1 MADAMLVGGVNL
13 DSAEDVFRTVARVA
27 GDSVRRIPD
36 GACGRRRDLISAQL
50 PLLFVNPAFEQTVI
64 ERPAYGSGTVSAS
77 VFRPK
82 AGLDLA
88 GLRLALP
95 YARDAVVTYS
105 IFADL
110 QEKGEIPPDAIYQVT
125 LPTAI
130 ASTSLLDPAAH
141 RDLLPRIEASLG
153 EQVRAIVTTVPP
165 ERLAIQWD
173 VEIEFLAMEMERMG
187 GQHGTFGKVDILTAL
202 ARLSALVPKEVELG
216 YHLCYG
222 NVGGRHFLEPDDAG
236 LLVEVANHVA
246 ATAERS
252 LNWVHLPV
260 PADRADDAYFAPLG
274 DLRLAL
280 ETKLYLG
287 LVHAEDG
294 AEGAAKR
301 IAAASAY
308 VRGFGVATE
317 CGLQHVPAE
326 TVTSILQIQ
335 RDLVVPIA

>member
-13 DSAEDVFRTVARVA
+13 DGPEEVFRTVARVA

-36 GACGRRRDLISAQL
+36 GAGGRRRDLISAQL
-50 PLLFVNPAFEQTVI
+50 PLLFTNPAFEQAVV

-82 AGLDLA
+82 PDVDVAA
-88 GLRLALP
+88 VRLALP

-105 IFADL
+105 IFTDL
-110 QEKGEIPPDAIYQVT
+110 QEKGEIPPDAVYQVT

-130 ASTSLLDPAAH
+130 ASTALLDPAAH
-141 RDLLPRIEASLG
+141 RDLLPRIEAGLG

-173 VEIEFLAMEMERMG
+173 VELEFLAMEMERMG
-187 GQHGTFGKVDILTAL
+187 GQHGTFGRTDILSAL
-202 ARLSALVPKEVELG
+202 TRLSELVPKEVELG

-222 NVGGRHFLEPDDAG
+222 NLDGRRFLEPIDAG

-246 ATAERS
+246 ATAERV

-260 PADRADDAYFAPLG
+260 PAGRADDAYYAPLA
-274 DLRLAL
+274 DLRLPL
-280 ETKLYLG
+280 ETRLYLG

-294 AEGAAKR
+294 FEGAAKR
-301 IAAASAY
+301 VEAAAAY
-308 VRGFGVATE
+308 VRGFGVAAE
-317 CGLQHVPAE
+317 CGLQHVPADVIP
-326 TVTSILQIQ
+326 TILQIQ
-335 RDLVVPIA
+335 RDLVVPG

>member
-13 DSAEDVFRTVARVA
+13 DSAEEVFRTVARVA

-36 GACGRRRDLISAQL
+36 GAGGRRRDLISAQL
-50 PLLFVNPAFEQTVI
+50 PLLFVNPAFEQAVV

-82 AGLDLA
+82 AGIDV
-88 GLRLALP
+88 GSVRLALP

-105 IFADL
+105 VFADL
-110 QEKGEIPPDAIYQVT
+110 QEKGELPADAVYQVT

-141 RDLLPRIEASLG
+141 RGLLPRIEAALG
-153 EQVRAIVTTVPP
+153 EQVRAIATTVPP

-173 VEIEFLAMEMERMG
+173 VEIEFLAMEMELMG
-187 GQHGTFGKVDILTAL
+187 GQHGTFGRLDILNAL

-216 YHLCYG
+216 FHLCYG
-222 NVGGRHFLEPDDAG
+222 NLDGRPFLQPQDAG

-246 ATAERS
+246 STAERT

-260 PADRADDAYFAPLG
+260 PAGRADDAYFAPLAG
-274 DLRLAL
+274 LRLGL
-280 ETKLYLG
+280 DTRLYLG

-294 AEGAAKR
+294 LEGATKR
-301 IAAASAY
+301 VEAASAHI
-308 VRGFGVATE
+308 RGFGVATP
-317 CGLQHVPAE
+317 CGLQHVPADVIP
-326 TVTSILQIQ
+326 TILQIQ
-335 RDLVVPIA
+335 RDLVVPA